1 MKINPD
7 ELKRQVGVA
16 RTRGWTPI
24 LKQAERR
31 HKLPAGLL
39 IAIASRETDM
49 NDIVG
54 DNGHGRGLFQI
65 DDRAHG
71 DWLSQHGAKG
81 AGTKP
86 PVADA
91 AAFAAA
97 LLESNRSFGQKNGI
111 APKDLLKFACSAYN
125 AGAGGALSGV
135 QSGDSDARTT
145 GGDYGRDVLE
155 RLAAIQG
162 DKGGASQPSGDGI
175 LRKGDRGATVTRLK
189 RDLQTWFDKNV
200 PAVWETFKVAPGPV
214 FGIALD
220 RAVRDFQQRN
230 GLTIDGEVG
239 EQTLGTLGKGGK
251 GGSRAPARG
260 PMPDFADLKLDAP
273 KKRGSKGGRVKLVQ
287 AWLCLHDFKVV
298 VDGDFGAATASQVR
312 NFQAKRKL
320 PVTGVVDEAT
330 YNALIQPIVA
340 ALAPLSGRRTLGPLV
355 VAYARQHLKQHPFE
369 VGGQNAGP
377 WVRLY
382 TDGQEGSAFPWCAGF
397 ATFCLKQA
405 SDSRGQP
412 TPIGRTLACDEMA
425 RQAGERLLSQPK
437 PSQRKRIKP
446 GSFFLK
452 LATHGE
458 PFKYA
463 HTGIVV
469 RAGDETFASIE
480 GNTND
485 EGSAEGFEVCARTRG
500 YAGMDFIL
508 I

>member
-1 MKINPD
+1 MKINAG
-7 ELKRQVGVA
+7 ELKRQIGIA
-16 RTRGWTPI
+16 GTRGWAPI
-24 LKQAERR
+24 MNQAERR

-65 DDRAHG
+65 DDRAHT
-71 DWLSQHGAKG
+71 DWLSQHGARGK
-81 AGTKP
+81 GTKP

-91 AAFAAA
+91 AEFAAA
-97 LLESNRSFGQKNGI
+97 LLASNRSFGQKNGI
-111 APKDLLKFACSAYN
+111 GRKDLLKFACSAYN
-125 AGAGGALSGV
+125 AGAGGALAGK
-135 QSGDSDARTT
+135 QGGDSDARTT
-145 GGDYGRDVLE
+145 GRDYGRDVLE
-155 RLAAIQG
+155 RLAAI
-162 DKGGASQPSGDGI
+162 KGGNGGTSQPVGDGI
-175 LRKGDRGATVTRLK
+175 LRKGSRGTKVTRLK
-189 RDLQTWFDKNV
+189 RDLQAWFDRNA
-200 PAVWETFKVAPGPV
+200 PGVWETFKVGPGAA
-214 FGIALD
+214 FGAALD

-230 GLTIDGEVG
+230 RLTVDGEVG
-239 EQTLGTLGKGGK
+239 EQTLGRLGGVAAP
-251 GGSRAPARG
+251 SRPRL
-260 PMPDFADLKLDAP
+260 PDLADLRCDAP
-273 KKRGSKGGRVKLVQ
+273 KKRGSKGARVKLVQ

-312 NFQAKRKL
+312 KFQAKRKL

-330 YNALIQPIVA
+330 YNALVQPIVA
-340 ALAPLSGRRTLGPLV
+340 ALSPRSGPRALGPLV
-355 VAYARQHLKQHPFE
+355 VAYARQHLKQHPLE

-382 TDGQEGSAFPWCAGF
+382 TDGREGPDFPWCAGF

-405 SDSRGQP
+405 CDTRGRP
-412 TPIGRTLACDEMA
+412 MPIGRTLACDEMA
-425 RQAGERLLSQPK
+425 RQAGDQLLRQPK

-458 PFKYA
+458 QFKYA

-469 RAGDETFASIE
+469 RAEADTFASIE

-500 YAGMDFIL
+500 YTGMDFIL

>member
-1 MKINPD
+1 MKINAN
-7 ELKRQVGVA
+7 ELRRQIGRA
-16 RTRGWTPI
+16 GSRGWAPI
-24 LKQAERR
+24 MNQAERR

-65 DDRAHG
+65 DDRAHT

-86 PVADA
+86 SVADA
-91 AAFAAA
+91 AEFAAA
-97 LLESNRSFGQKNGI
+97 LLASNRSFGQRNGI
-111 APKDLLKFACSAYN
+111 ARKDLLKFACSAYN
-125 AGAGGALSGV
+125 AGAGGALAGH
-135 QSGDSDARTT
+135 QAGDSDARTT
-145 GGDYGRDVLE
+145 GRDYGRDVLE
-155 RLAAIQG
+155 RLAAI
-162 DKGGASQPSGDGI
+162 KGGNGGAPQPSGDGI
-175 LRKGDRGATVTRLK
+175 LRKGAREAKVTRLK
-189 RDLQTWFDKNV
+189 RDLQKWFEQNA
-200 PAVWETFKVAPGPV
+200 PGVWETFGVAQGPA
-214 FGIALD
+214 FGASLD
-220 RAVRDFQQRN
+220 RAVRDFQERN

-239 EQTLGTLGKGGK
+239 EETLGALSGRV
-251 GGSRAPARG
+251 SRAPAR
-260 PMPDFADLKLDAP
+260 PPAPKLADLRLDLP

-312 NFQAKRKL
+312 KFQAKRKL

-330 YNALIQPIVA
+330 YNELIKPMVA
-340 ALAPLSGRRTLGPLV
+340 ALSPLSGRRALGPLV
-355 VAYARQHLKQHPFE
+355 VAYARQHLKQHPLE
-369 VGGQNAGP
+369 VGGQNTGP

-382 TDGQEGSAFPWCAGF
+382 TDGLEGPAFPWCAGF

-405 SDSRGQP
+405 SDSREHP
-412 TPIGRTLACDEMA
+412 PPIGRTLACDEMA
-425 RQAGERLLSQPK
+425 RQAGDRLLRQPK

-469 RAGDETFASIE
+469 RADAETFASIE

-500 YAGMDFIL
+500 YTGMDFIL

>member
-7 ELKRQVGVA
+7 ELKRQIGIA
-16 RTRGWTPI
+16 STRGWAPI
-24 LKQAERR
+24 MNQAERR
-31 HKLPAGLL
+31 HKLPVGLL

-65 DDRAHG
+65 DDRAHT
-71 DWLSQHGAKG
+71 DWLSQHGAGGKG
-81 AGTKP
+81 KKP
-86 PVADA
+86 SVADA
-91 AAFAAA
+91 AEFAAA
-97 LLESNRSFGQKNGI
+97 LLASNRSFGQKNGI
-111 APKDLLKFACSAYN
+111 GRKDLLKFACSAYN
-125 AGAGGALSGV
+125 AGAGGALAG
-135 QSGDSDARTT
+135 QQGGDSDARTT
-145 GGDYGRDVLE
+145 GRDYGRDVLE
-155 RLAAIQG
+155 RLAVI
-162 DKGGASQPSGDGI
+162 KGGNGGTSQPGGDGI
-175 LRKGDRGATVTRLK
+175 LRKGARGAKVTRLK
-189 RDLQTWFDKNV
+189 RDLQAWFDRNA
-200 PAVWETFKVAPGPV
+200 PAVWETFGVAPGPA
-214 FGIALD
+214 FGGSLD

-230 GLTIDGEVG
+230 GLTVDGEVG
-239 EQTLGTLGKGGK
+239 EETLGTLAGGAAP
-251 GGSRAPARG
+251 SRARLPNL
-260 PMPDFADLKLDAP
+260 PDLRLDAP

-312 NFQAKRKL
+312 KFQAKRKL

-330 YNALIQPIVA
+330 YNALVQPMIA
-340 ALAPLSGRRTLGPLV
+340 ALSPLSGRRALGPLV
-355 VAYARQHLKQHPFE
+355 VAYARQHLKQHPLE

-382 TDGQEGSAFPWCAGF
+382 TDGMEGPAFPWCAGF
-397 ATFCLKQA
+397 ATFCLQQA
-405 SDSRGQP
+405 SDTRGRP
-412 TPIGRTLACDEMA
+412 LPIGRTLACDEMA
-425 RQAGERLLSQPK
+425 RQAGDRLLRRPR
-437 PSQRKRIKP
+437 PSQRARIKP

-469 RAGDETFASIE
+469 RAGAETFASIE

-485 EGSAEGFEVCARTRG
+485 EGSAECFEVCARTRG
-500 YAGMDFIL
+500 YTGMDFIL

>member
-7 ELKRQVGVA
+7 ELKRQISRA
-16 RTRGWTPI
+16 STRGWAPI
-24 LKQAERR
+24 MNQAERR
-31 HKLPAGLL
+31 HKLPVGLL

-54 DNGHGRGLFQI
+54 DNGHGRGIFQI
-65 DDRAHG
+65 DDRAHT
-71 DWLSQHGAKG
+71 DWLSQHGAGGK
-81 AGTKP
+81 GTKP
-86 PVADA
+86 SVADA
-91 AAFAAA
+91 AEFAAA
-97 LLESNRSFGQKNGI
+97 LLASNRSFGQKNGI
-111 APKDLLKFACSAYN
+111 GRKDLLKFACSAYN
-125 AGAGGALSGV
+125 AGAGGALAGH
-135 QSGDSDARTT
+135 QGGDSDARTT
-145 GGDYGRDVLE
+145 GRDYGRDVLE
-155 RLAAIQG
+155 RLAVIKDG
-162 DKGGASQPSGDGI
+162 NGGTSQPGGDGI
-175 LRKGDRGATVTRLK
+175 LRKGARGAKVTRLK
-189 RDLQTWFDKNV
+189 RDLQSWFDRNA
-200 PAVWETFKVAPGPV
+200 PGVWETFRVAPGAA
-214 FGIALD
+214 FDAALD

-230 GLTIDGEVG
+230 GLTVDGEVG
-239 EQTLGTLGKGGK
+239 EQTLGTLAGGVAP
-251 GGSRAPARG
+251 SRPRL
-260 PMPDFADLKLDAP
+260 PDLADLRLDAP

-312 NFQAKRKL
+312 KFQTKRKL

-330 YNALIQPIVA
+330 YNELVRPMVA
-340 ALAPLSGRRTLGPLV
+340 ALSPLSGRRTLGPLM
-355 VAYARQHLKQHPFE
+355 VAYARQHLKQHPLE

-382 TDGQEGSAFPWCAGF
+382 TDGREGPAFPWCAGF

-405 SDSRGQP
+405 SDTRGRP
-412 TPIGRTLACDEMA
+412 LPIGRTLACDEMA
-425 RQAGERLLSQPK
+425 RQAGDRLLRQPK
-437 PSQRKRIKP
+437 RSQRARIKP

-469 RAGDETFASIE
+469 RADAETFASIE

-500 YAGMDFIL
+500 YSGMDFIL

>member
-7 ELKRQVGVA
+7 ELKRQIGIA
-16 RTRGWTPI
+16 STRGWAPI
-24 LKQAERR
+24 MNQAERR
-31 HKLPAGLL
+31 HKLPVGLL

-65 DDRAHG
+65 DDRAHT
-71 DWLSQHGAKG
+71 DWLSQHGAGGKG
-81 AGTKP
+81 KKP
-86 PVADA
+86 SVADA
-91 AAFAAA
+91 AEFAAA
-97 LLESNRSFGQKNGI
+97 LLASNRSFGQKNGI
-111 APKDLLKFACSAYN
+111 GRKDLLKFACSAYN
-125 AGAGGALSGV
+125 AGAGGALAG
-135 QSGDSDARTT
+135 QQGGDSDARTT
-145 GGDYGRDVLE
+145 GRDYGRDVLE
-155 RLAAIQG
+155 RLAVI
-162 DKGGASQPSGDGI
+162 KGGNGGTSQPGGDGI
-175 LRKGDRGATVTRLK
+175 LRKGARGAKVTRLK
-189 RDLQTWFDKNV
+189 RDLQAWFDRNA
-200 PAVWETFKVAPGPV
+200 PAVWETFGVAPGPA
-214 FGIALD
+214 FGGSLD

-230 GLTIDGEVG
+230 GLTVDGEVG
-239 EQTLGTLGKGGK
+239 EETLGTLAGGAAP
-251 GGSRAPARG
+251 SRARLPNL
-260 PMPDFADLKLDAP
+260 PDLRLDAP

-312 NFQAKRKL
+312 KFQAKRKL

-330 YNALIQPIVA
+330 YNALVQPIVA
-340 ALAPLSGRRTLGPLV
+340 ALSPLSGPRALGPLV
-355 VAYARQHLKQHPFE
+355 VAYARQHLKQHPVE
-369 VGGQNAGP
+369 VGGPNAGP

-382 TDGQEGSAFPWCAGF
+382 TDGKEGADFPWCAGF

-405 SDSRGQP
+405 SDTRKRP
-412 TPIGRTLACDEMA
+412 LPIGRTLACDEMA
-425 RQAGERLLSQPK
+425 RQAGDRLLRQPK
-437 PSQRKRIKP
+437 PSQRARIKP

-469 RAGDETFASIE
+469 RAEGETFASIE

-500 YAGMDFIL
+500 YGGMDFIL

>member
-1 MKINPD
+1 MKINTD
-7 ELKRQVGVA
+7 ELKRQIGRA
-16 RTRGWTPI
+16 SNRGWAPI
-24 LKQAERR
+24 MDQAERR

-71 DWLSQHGAKG
+71 DWLSKHGAKRAG
-81 AGTKP
+81 AKP

-91 AAFAAA
+91 AEFAAA
-97 LLESNRSFGQKNGI
+97 LLESNRSFGRKNGVG
-111 APKDLLKFACSAYN
+111 PKELLKFACSAYN
-125 AGAGGALSGV
+125 AGAGGALSG
-135 QSGDSDARTT
+135 QQGGDSDARTT
-145 GGDYGRDVLE
+145 GRDYGRDVLE
-155 RLAAIQG
+155 RLVVIQG
-162 DKGGASQPSGDGI
+162 GNSGTSQPAGDGI
-175 LRKGDRGATVTRLK
+175 LRKGTRGANVTRLK
-189 RDLQTWFDKNV
+189 RDLKTWFDRNA
-200 PAVWETFKVAPGPV
+200 PGVWETFGVAPGPA
-214 FGIALD
+214 FGGSLD

-230 GLTIDGEVG
+230 GLTVDGEVG
-239 EQTLGTLGKGGK
+239 EETLGTLAGGAAP
-251 GGSRAPARG
+251 SRARL
-260 PMPDFADLKLDAP
+260 PDLPDLRLDAP

-312 NFQAKRKL
+312 KFQAKRKL

-330 YNALIQPIVA
+330 YNALVQPIVA
-340 ALAPLSGRRTLGPLV
+340 ALSPLSGPRALGPLV
-355 VAYARQHLKQHPFE
+355 VAYARQHLKQHPVE
-369 VGGQNAGP
+369 VGGPNAGP

-382 TDGQEGSAFPWCAGF
+382 TDGKEGAAFPWCAGF

-405 SDSRGQP
+405 SDTRKRP
-412 TPIGRTLACDEMA
+412 LPIGRTLACDEMA
-425 RQAGERLLSQPK
+425 RQAGDRLLRKPK
-437 PSQRKRIKP
+437 PSQRARIKP

-458 PFKYA
+458 SFKYA

-469 RAGDETFASIE
+469 RAEAETFASIE

-500 YAGMDFIL
+500 YSGMDFIL